1 MKIQV
6 AILSLGL
13 ALAGSTAYAGEYSCG
28 CYTPPPVKHGKVKAN
43 AGVGNGSEVL
53 SGNADESGDVDPG
66 NSLLNNKAGTNVDK
80 PNSPRAGTV
89 NTIMP

>member
-6 AILSLGL
+6 ALLSLGL
-13 ALAGSTAYAGEYSCG
+13 VFATSTAYAGEYSCG

-43 AGVGNGSEVL
+43 AGVGNGSEVY
-53 SGNADESGDVDPG
+53 SGTADESGDIDPG
-66 NSLLNNKAGTNVDK
+66 NSQANNQAGKNVGK

-89 NTIMP
+89 NIIMP